1 MDFPKFQELVTNR
14 YGFAQMENATATGEY
29 FSDSCGDM
37 YTFYLK
43 IGPDERI
50 DDISYFTT
58 GCGFGV
64 ATCAIVTQ
72 LVKGKTV
79 AEAES
84 ISTADVESFLGG
96 YPERKITLREYWK
109 RCELRSA
116 TTAKP
121 RRPQAPQIVSQ
132 KFTNL

>member
-1 MDFPKFQELVTNR
+1 MDFPKFQQLVTDR
-14 YGFAQMENATATGEY
+14 YGFAQMENPTATGEY

-43 IGPDERI
+43 VGPGERI

-64 ATCAIVTQ
+64 ATCAIVTS

-79 AEAES
+79 GEAEQL
-84 ISTADVESFLGG
+84 TAKDIEDFLGG
-96 YPERKITLREYWK
+96 YPERKKDYPERVLEALRITLGNYRK
-109 RCELRSA
+109 SA
-116 TTAKP
+116 APTTAS
-121 RRPQAPQIVSQ
+121 QAFEKIH
-132 KFTNL
+132 

>member
-14 YGFAQMENATATGEY
+14 YGFAQMQDATATGEY

-43 IGPDERI
+43 IGDGERI

-64 ATCAIVTQ
+64 ATCSILTD

-79 AEAES
+79 SEAAAVSAKE
-84 ISTADVESFLGG
+84 IEDYLGG
-96 YPERKITLREYWK
+96 YPERKKDYPVRVLEALHAAIDDFRK
-109 RCELRSA
+109 KA
-116 TTAKP
+116 
-121 RRPQAPQIVSQ
+121 APAAS
-132 KFTNL
+132 